1 MVNTLILPEL
11 RAMLEEQ
18 DDQGLAEVTAEL
30 HPATVADFTEGL
42 CAVDTWRVL
51 DHAPLARQ
59 AEIFPYYS
67 PEKQVELVTEGG
79 REHMPKLIEE
89 MASDNRVDLLE
100 RLDPELV
107 EELLPLVAKAERHEI
122 RMMLSYPEHSAG
134 SVMTTEYASLP
145 EDITAGEAMSRL
157 RVQAPHSETI
167 YYVYIL
173 DAERHLLGFVSL
185 LDLILAKPSTPI
197 SNLMERDLIR
207 VRVDDDRE
215 VVAQQLAKY
224 DFLAIPVV
232 DEHNRLVGIVTHD
245 DVIDV
250 VIEEATEDAHR
261 IGGLDPLTLGYLQ
274 TRLFTMTW
282 KRGLWLTILFFTAI
296 LTTFALS
303 RYDEQIDSQFKWLI
317 LFIPLVIS
325 TGGNS
330 GNQSATLVITAL
342 STGDISLKDWA
353 RVVRREII
361 VGLGLGAGLAVLGYF
376 VALIHAPAYYDAM
389 VVPITVL
396 LVVSGGALVGSILPL
411 IFRRLG
417 LDPALMSN
425 PFVAGIADIMGIVI
439 YMNVA
444 MLLLR

>member
-42 CAVDTWRVL
+42 GAAETWRVL
-51 DHAPLARQ
+51 SHAPLPRQ

-67 PEKQVELVTEGG
+67 PEKQVELVMEGG
-79 REHMPKLIEE
+79 REHMSKLIEE

-100 RLDPELV
+100 HLDPEIV

-197 SNLMERDLIR
+197 SSLMERDLIR

-303 RYDEQIDSQFKWLI
+303 RYDEQMDSQFKWLI

-342 STGDISLKDWA
+342 STGDITLTDWA

-376 VALIHAPAYYDAM
+376 VALIHAPTYYDAI
-389 VVPITVL
+389 VVPATVL

>member
-42 CAVDTWRVL
+42 SSAETWRVL
-51 DHAPLARQ
+51 DHAPIARQ

-67 PEKQVELVTEGG
+67 PEKQVELVMEGG

-167 YYVYIL
+167 YYVYVL
-173 DAERHLLGFVSL
+173 DGERHLLGFVSL

-215 VVAQQLAKY
+215 LVAQQLAKY

-342 STGDISLKDWA
+342 STGDIGLKDWA

-376 VALIHAPAYYDAM
+376 VALIHAPTYYDAI
-389 VVPITVL
+389 VVPATVL

-411 IFRRLG
+411 MFRRLG